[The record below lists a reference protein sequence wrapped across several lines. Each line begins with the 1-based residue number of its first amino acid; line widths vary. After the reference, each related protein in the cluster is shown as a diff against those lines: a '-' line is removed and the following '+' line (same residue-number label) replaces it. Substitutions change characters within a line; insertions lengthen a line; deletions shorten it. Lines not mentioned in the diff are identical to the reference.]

1 MLFKCVEDI
10 FLSEFSDRLRKR
22 ILCSAVCLVGADDE
36 IPSRSTC
43 KSVVCAKGRKCG
55 IRKGKPKCVCA
66 PKCSK
71 KKHKQ
76 PLCGSD
82 GRTYRNYCSLMKRE
96 CRKNTKISIEYNGR
110 CKKSC
115 TETICS
121 GRKRC
126 VVDQN
131 LRPHCVKCWRP
142 CRTRT
147 HVRPIC
153 GVDGVTYKSNCHLRQ
168 ASCLKGKAIAL
179 AYPGKCKPKATC
191 VSIKCGRGQRCLTEL
206 NTLKPRCTQCR
217 FDCKRWGRDPVCASD
232 NRTYSNWCQM
242 MKRSCQ
248 TGIVIEPTKDGPC
261 ILGK

>member
-179 AYPGKCKPKATC
+179 AYPGKCKRK
-191 VSIKCGRGQRCLTEL
+191 
-206 NTLKPRCTQCR
+206 
-217 FDCKRWGRDPVCASD
+217 
-232 NRTYSNWCQM
+232 
-242 MKRSCQ
+242 
-248 TGIVIEPTKDGPC
+248 
-261 ILGK
+261 